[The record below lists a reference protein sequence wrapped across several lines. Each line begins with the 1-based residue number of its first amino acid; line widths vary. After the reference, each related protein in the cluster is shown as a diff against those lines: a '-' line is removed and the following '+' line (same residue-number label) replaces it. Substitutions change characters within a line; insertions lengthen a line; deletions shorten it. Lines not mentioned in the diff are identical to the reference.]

1 MYPFSPPKVGS
12 LVTQVVRRDLSTV
25 YFQNTSLFRKPTII
39 KLLFFIWSSFG
50 LDNKRSR
57 WRDRKDGKQKRK
69 RFMRVSATVCLRS
82 SNSSSK
88 VTFFVQYMVPS
99 ARVESFTCGTKLH
112 CSRSKIWFC
121 WNCLPVRI
129 FAQAVFLQNHSLL
142 WMGKRERL
150 LADYS

>member
-1 MYPFSPPKVGS
+1 
-12 LVTQVVRRDLSTV
+12 
-25 YFQNTSLFRKPTII
+25 
-39 KLLFFIWSSFG
+39 
-50 LDNKRSR
+50 
-57 WRDRKDGKQKRK
+57 
-69 RFMRVSATVCLRS
+69 MRVSATVCLRS

-99 ARVESFTCGTKLH
+99 ARVKSFTCGTKLH

-121 WNCLPVRI
+121 RNCLPVRI

-150 LADYS
+150 LADYSWLKYLKNIEGRSFRDTEGSEFFGSLSFRGTQGSEFFRGLSFLGSEVCVFEV